1 MKQYENSLGIL
12 LEQAV
17 SEGEI
22 SLLNL
27 QNKIHKDEITSKEIQ
42 KQLIPS
48 VEIFKEIMVELIRNK
63 EIDIEKIKRERS
75 EFIQEQTEDFQ
86 LSEMLLQL
94 SESRFA
100 DQKIRKIEVY
110 RIEDGNTVTFDNVQT
125 EVGETKRIRCSNILI
140 RIVRNEE

>member
-1 MKQYENSLGIL
+1 MKTEKDIEEILDFDEEAYRKEQEQKHKEKMKQYENSLGIL

-63 EIDIEKIKRERS
+63 ETRKYARLKCTGLKMETLLLLIAYRRKWEKRRAS
-75 EFIQEQTEDFQ
+75 
-86 LSEMLLQL
+86 
-94 SESRFA
+94 A
-100 DQKIRKIEVY
+100 
-110 RIEDGNTVTFDNVQT
+110 VQ
-125 EVGETKRIRCSNILI
+125 IF
-140 RIVRNEE
+140 